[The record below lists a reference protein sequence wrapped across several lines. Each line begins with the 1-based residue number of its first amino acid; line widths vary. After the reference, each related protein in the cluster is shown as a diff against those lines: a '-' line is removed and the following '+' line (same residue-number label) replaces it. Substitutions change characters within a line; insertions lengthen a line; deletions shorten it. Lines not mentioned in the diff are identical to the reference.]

1 MRIKNQDI
9 HIPMKKRGNLWI
21 AEVKMDQLGENRF
34 DIFMG
39 RKTNARNL
47 FGY

>member
-1 MRIKNQDI
+1 MCIKKQDI

-39 RKTNARNL
+39 RGNKRT
-47 FGY
+47 